1 MKPRKLIIKGLNS
14 FVEEQTIDFEI
25 LTAKGLFGIFGPTG
39 SGKSTILDAI
49 TLALYGD
56 ISRDSK
62 EYINSF
68 CNGVS
73 VSYEFEIG
81 SAGYRKIYIA
91 DRVVNKDKNGLYK
104 LKTCRLLEKNGE
116 GLIPIAEGAREV
128 KAKVEEII
136 GLKSEDFTRSVV
148 LPQGRFSDF
157 LKLSGVDRRNMLERI
172 FNLKK
177 YGIVLSDKIKKERKI
192 RNEEL
197 SVLNTRIDSINV
209 RGVSKENYK
218 LIEDEIN
225 LLKAKEVS
233 IRNEKENIDK
243 EYEHYNNL
251 WSLKSE
257 LLNYEDKQK
266 ELLKEKCVMDEKSCK
281 VAKGR
286 RANLVKPFIDDY
298 IETDESLLNL
308 KKQYTST
315 ELSLKDLEKDI
326 EKSKKSYE
334 EALILKDKE
343 LPILI
348 EKETQVKRALDLE
361 KVIEDLKRDRDELRD
376 NFIIIRDKLNKLNLL
391 EEKTKIIISESNASI
406 NDLENKIE
414 DSRVDPEIR
423 AKVLK
428 GSIIYMERVKKGEEK
443 DKLQNRYNKIYKDL
457 AKCKEEKVL
466 LEDIIINIEKDINEI
481 EQKLKAIENNFSKD
495 KDNSVDLEKK
505 DTYLSMAVTQ
515 YEEIITSTNKI
526 EGDIESIKIR
536 NVQISYKKVDLEN
549 QKELLKVKLNKV
561 TKEIES
567 LNKENLAYSIL
578 EDLKEGDSCPVC
590 GSTHHIKY
598 AESKDESLI
607 LESNNLKEGYEGEL
621 LKVENDLKDIESNII
636 KNQTLEETYLG
647 ELKKLKF
654 RLESLNLNDFIDL
667 EGKVPSSEE
676 LYEYYED
683 FKKEHEKIKESRELH
698 EKEKEGL
705 EDELKEKKD
714 ILSIKKLNYEKIKS
728 ELNSEEKSLSNI
740 KEDIDEILEN
750 IKSSDSILKDIR
762 EEINIEDFMLESKS
776 ITEKDKLLSRF
787 QNENKELKQRLDKYQ
802 KENEQY
808 KRDINSLNIEKA
820 KIEEAGKEKK
830 SILDKY
836 VSEREILTD
845 GKDAKSYIKEI
856 IDKKQF
862 IITEE
867 ADLKRL
873 LEELNVKKISLND
886 KYISLKQN
894 MINLKDK
901 MIKCQDNLLNALK
914 ENQFESKE
922 EVITFVLD
930 ETKIIALENEIEN
943 HERLLNDV
951 QSNIKNI
958 NLKLNGEDINKEFFE
973 EVKCKR
979 SYLSD
984 RLEELIKSIASK
996 DQVLKDMKR
1005 DLKELKRIQEDQKS
1019 MAYLCS
1025 NLDELTK
1032 LIEGNKFVEYVAQ
1045 SQLKYI
1051 CIEASKRLKDITR
1064 GRYALELDENGGFIM
1079 RDDFNG
1085 GYRRSAST
1093 LSGGET
1099 FLTSLALA
1107 LSLSSQIQLK
1117 GSAPLEFFF
1126 LDEGFGSLDN
1136 SLIDT
1141 VISSL
1146 ESLRSDKLSIGLISH
1161 VEDLKNRVPIKLIVD
1176 NYSGG
1181 KMGSFV
1187 KIELT

>member
-14 FVEEQTIDFEI
+14 FVEEQTIDFES

-68 CNGVS
+68 CSGVS

-81 SAGYRKIYIA
+81 AAGYRKIYVA

-104 LKTCRLLEKNGE
+104 LKTCRLLEKGGE
-116 GLIPIAEGAREV
+116 DLIPIAEGAREV

-177 YGIVLSDKIKKERKI
+177 YGIVLSEKIKKERKV

-197 SVLNTRIDSINV
+197 SVLNTRIDSISV

-225 LLKAKEVS
+225 RLKTKEVS

-243 EYEHYNNL
+243 QYEHYNNL

-281 VAKGR
+281 VLKGK

-298 IETDESLLNL
+298 IETEESLLNL
-308 KKQYTST
+308 EKQYTST
-315 ELSLKDLEKDI
+315 ELSLNDLEKNI
-326 EKSKKSYE
+326 EESKKSYK

-348 EKETQVKRALDLE
+348 EKETQAKRAFDLE
-361 KVIEDLKRDRDELRD
+361 KSIEDLKRDRDELRN
-376 NFIIIRDKLNKLNLL
+376 NFIIIRDKLNKLNVL
-391 EEKTKIIISESNASI
+391 EEESKIIISESNVSI
-406 NDLENKIE
+406 EDLENKIE
-414 DSRVDPEIR
+414 ASRVDPEIR
-423 AKVLK
+423 EKVLK
-428 GSIIYMERVKKGEEK
+428 GSIMYMEKVKKIEEK
-443 DKLQNRYNKIYKDL
+443 DKLQNRYNKIYKDH

-466 LEDIIINIEKDINEI
+466 LEDIIINIEKDIKEI
-481 EQKLKAIENNFSKD
+481 EQKLKAIENDFSKD
-495 KDNSVDLEKK
+495 KDNSVDLEKR

-536 NVQISYKKVDLEN
+536 NVQISDEKVELED

-561 TKEIES
+561 TREIES

-607 LESNNLKEGYEGEL
+607 LESNNLKEEYEGEL

-636 KNQTLEETYLG
+636 KNQTFEETYLA
-647 ELKKLKF
+647 ELKRLKF

-667 EGKVPSSEE
+667 EGRAPSPEY
-676 LYEYYED
+676 LYQYYEN
-683 FKKEHEKIKESRELH
+683 FKKEHEEIKVSREFH
-698 EKEKEGL
+698 EKKKEGL
-705 EDELKEKKD
+705 EGELKEKKD

-728 ELNSEEKSLSNI
+728 ELSSEEKGLINI
-740 KEDIDEILEN
+740 KDDIDEILEN
-750 IKSSDSILKDIR
+750 IISLEIILKDIT
-762 EEINIEDFMLESKS
+762 EEINIEDFTLESKNV
-776 ITEKDKLLSRF
+776 TEKDKLLSTF

-802 KENEQY
+802 KQNEQY
-808 KRDINSLNIEKA
+808 KRDINLLNIEKA
-820 KIEEAGKEKK
+820 KIEESGKEKK
-830 SILDKY
+830 LILDKY
-836 VSEREILTD
+836 ISEREVLTE
-845 GKDAKSYIKEI
+845 GKDAKDYIKEI
-856 IDKKQF
+856 INRKQF
-862 IITEE
+862 IISNE
-867 ADLKRL
+867 ANLKRL
-873 LEELNVKKISLND
+873 LEELNINKISLND

-894 MINLKDK
+894 LLNLKDK
-901 MIKCQDNLLNALK
+901 MIRCQDNLLNALK

-922 EVITFVLD
+922 EVITFVID
-930 ETKIIALENEIEN
+930 EAKVISLENEIDSYEKS
-943 HERLLNDV
+943 LNDLK
-951 QSNIKNI
+951 SNIKNI
-958 NLKLNGEDINKEFFE
+958 NLKLNGQDINKDLFE
-973 EVKCKR
+973 EVKHKR
-979 SYLSD
+979 SYLSGI
-984 RLEELIKSIASK
+984 LEDLIKSVASK
-996 DQVLKDMKR
+996 EQVLKDMER
-1005 DLKELKRIQEDQKS
+1005 DLKELKGIQKQQKS

-1064 GRYALELDENGGFIM
+1064 GRYALELDESGGFIM

-1126 LDEGFGSLDN
+1126 LDEGFGSLDT

-1176 NYSGG
+1176 NHSNG

>member
-14 FVEEQTIDFEI
+14 FVEEQTIDFET

-81 SAGYRKIYIA
+81 AAGYRKVYIA

-104 LKTCRLLEKNGE
+104 LKTCRLLEKKDE
-116 GLIPIAEGAREV
+116 DLIPIAEGSREV
-128 KAKVEEII
+128 KSKVEEII

-177 YGIVLSDKIKKERKI
+177 YGIVLSEKIKKERRI

-197 SVLNTRIDSINV
+197 SVLNTRIDSISV
-209 RGVSKENYK
+209 RGVSKESYK
-218 LIEDEIN
+218 LIEDEIK
-225 LLKAKEVS
+225 LLKTEEVS

-266 ELLKEKCVMDEKSCK
+266 QLLKEKCVMDEKSCK
-281 VAKGR
+281 VLKGR

-298 IETDESLLNL
+298 IETEESLLNL
-308 KKQYTST
+308 QKQYIST

-343 LPILI
+343 LPKLI
-348 EKETQVKRALDLE
+348 EKETQIKRALDLE
-361 KVIEDLKRDRDELRD
+361 KSIEDLKRDRDELRD
-376 NFIIIRDKLNKLNLL
+376 NFIMIRDKLNKLNIL
-391 EEKTKIIISESNASI
+391 EEKTKIIISESNVSI
-406 NDLENKIE
+406 KDLENKIE

-428 GSIIYMERVKKGEEK
+428 GSMIYMEKVKKGEEK

-457 AKCKEEKVL
+457 VKSKDEKAL
-466 LEDIIINIEKDINEI
+466 LEDIIINIEKDIKETEKGLKVI
-481 EQKLKAIENNFSKD
+481 ESEFSGD

-526 EGDIESIKIR
+526 EDDMEAIKIR
-536 NVQISYKKVDLEN
+536 NVQISDKKVDLEN

-578 EDLKEGDSCPVC
+578 DGLKEGDSCPVC

-598 AESKDESLI
+598 AEGKDEGLI
-607 LESNNLKEGYEGEL
+607 LESNNLKEEYEGQL
-621 LKVENDLKDIESNII
+621 LKVENDLKDIESNTI

-654 RLESLNLNDFIDL
+654 RLEALNLNGFIDL
-667 EGKVPSSEE
+667 EERSPSPEY
-676 LYEYYED
+676 LYQYYEN
-683 FKKEHEKIKESRELH
+683 FKKEHEKVKVSRELH
-698 EKEKEGL
+698 QKEKEGL
-705 EDELKEKKD
+705 ENELKEKGD
-714 ILSIKKLNYEKIKS
+714 ILSIKRLNYEKIKS
-728 ELNSEEKSLSNI
+728 ELNSEEKSLINI
-740 KEDIDEILEN
+740 KDDIDEILES
-750 IKSSDSILKDIR
+750 IKSSDNILEAIR
-762 EEINIEDFMLESKS
+762 EEIKIQDFISESKR
-776 ITEKDKLLSRF
+776 ITEKDKLFSRF
-787 QNENKELKQRLDKYQ
+787 QNESKELKQNLDKYQ

-808 KRDINSLNIEKA
+808 GKDINLLHIEKA

-830 SILDKY
+830 SVLDKY
-836 VSEREILTD
+836 ISEREVLTE
-845 GKDAKSYIKEI
+845 GKDAKNYIKEV

-867 ADLKRL
+867 AKLKHL
-873 LEELNVKKISLND
+873 LEELNINKIDLND

-894 MINLKDK
+894 LLNLKDK
-901 MIKCQDNLLNALK
+901 MIKSEDNLCNALK

-922 EVITFVLD
+922 EVITFIID
-930 ETKIIALENEIEN
+930 ETKIIILENEIDIYEKS
-943 HERLLNDV
+943 LNDL

-973 EVKCKR
+973 KVKGKKN
-979 SYLSD
+979 YLSD

-996 DQVLKDMKR
+996 EQVLKDMQR
-1005 DLKELKRIQEDQKS
+1005 DLNELKDIQKHHKS
-1019 MAYLCS
+1019 TAYLCS

-1051 CIEASKRLKDITR
+1051 CVEASKRLKDITR

-1126 LDEGFGSLDN
+1126 LDEGFGSLDT

-1181 KMGSFV
+1181 KTGSFV

>member
-14 FVEEQTIDFEI
+14 FVEEQTIDFES

-68 CNGVS
+68 CSGVS

-81 SAGYRKIYIA
+81 AAGYRKIYVA

-104 LKTCRLLEKNGE
+104 LKTCRLLEKGGE
-116 GLIPIAEGAREV
+116 DLIPIAEGARDV

-177 YGIVLSDKIKKERKI
+177 YGIVLSEKIKKERKV

-197 SVLNTRIDSINV
+197 SVLNTRIDSISV

-225 LLKAKEVS
+225 RLKTNEVS

-243 EYEHYNNL
+243 QYEHYNNL

-281 VAKGR
+281 VLKGK

-298 IETDESLLNL
+298 IETEESLLNL
-308 KKQYTST
+308 EKQYTST
-315 ELSLKDLEKDI
+315 ELSLNDLEKNI
-326 EKSKKSYE
+326 EESKKSYK

-348 EKETQVKRALDLE
+348 EKETQAKRAFDLE
-361 KVIEDLKRDRDELRD
+361 KSIQDLKRDRDELRN
-376 NFIIIRDKLNKLNLL
+376 NFIIIRDKLNKLNVL
-391 EEKTKIIISESNASI
+391 EEESKIIISESNVSI
-406 NDLENKIE
+406 EDLENKIE
-414 DSRVDPEIR
+414 ASRVDPEIR
-423 AKVLK
+423 EKVLK
-428 GSIIYMERVKKGEEK
+428 GSIMYMEKVKKIEEK
-443 DKLQNRYNKIYKDL
+443 DKLQNRYNKIYKDH

-466 LEDIIINIEKDINEI
+466 LEDIIINIEKDIKEI
-481 EQKLKAIENNFSKD
+481 EQKLKAIENDFSKD
-495 KDNSVDLEKK
+495 KDNSVDLEKR

-536 NVQISYKKVDLEN
+536 NVQISDEKVELED

-561 TKEIES
+561 TREIES

-607 LESNNLKEGYEGEL
+607 LESNNLKEEYEGEL
-621 LKVENDLKDIESNII
+621 LKVENNLKDIESNII
-636 KNQTLEETYLG
+636 KNQTFEETYLA
-647 ELKKLKF
+647 ELKRLKF

-667 EGKVPSSEE
+667 EGRAPSPEY
-676 LYEYYED
+676 LYQYYEN
-683 FKKEHEKIKESRELH
+683 FKKEHEEIKVSRELH
-698 EKEKEGL
+698 EKKKEGL
-705 EDELKEKKD
+705 EGELKEKKD
-714 ILSIKKLNYEKIKS
+714 ILSINKLNYEKIKS
-728 ELNSEEKSLSNI
+728 ELSSEEKGLINI
-740 KEDIDEILEN
+740 KDDIDEILEN
-750 IKSSDSILKDIR
+750 IISLEIILKDIT
-762 EEINIEDFMLESKS
+762 EEINIEDFTLESKNV
-776 ITEKDKLLSRF
+776 TEKDKLLSTF

-802 KENEQY
+802 KQNEQY
-808 KRDINSLNIEKA
+808 KRDINLLNIEKA
-820 KIEEAGKEKK
+820 KIEESGKEKK
-830 SILDKY
+830 LILDKY
-836 VSEREILTD
+836 ISEREILTE
-845 GKDAKSYIKEI
+845 GKDAKDYIKEI
-856 IDKKQF
+856 INRKQF
-862 IITEE
+862 IISNE
-867 ADLKRL
+867 ANLKRL
-873 LEELNVKKISLND
+873 LEELNINKISLND

-894 MINLKDK
+894 LLNLKDK
-901 MIKCQDNLLNALK
+901 MIRCQDNLLNALK

-922 EVITFVLD
+922 EVITFVID
-930 ETKIIALENEIEN
+930 EAKVISLENEIDSYEKS
-943 HERLLNDV
+943 LNDLK
-951 QSNIKNI
+951 SNIKNI
-958 NLKLNGEDINKEFFE
+958 NLKLNGQDINKDLFE
-973 EVKCKR
+973 EVKHKR
-979 SYLSD
+979 SYLSGI
-984 RLEELIKSIASK
+984 LEDLIKSVASK
-996 DQVLKDMKR
+996 EQVLKDMER
-1005 DLKELKRIQEDQKS
+1005 DLKELKDIQKQQKS

-1064 GRYALELDENGGFIM
+1064 GRYALELDESGGFIM

-1126 LDEGFGSLDN
+1126 LDEGFGSLDT

-1176 NYSGG
+1176 NHSNG